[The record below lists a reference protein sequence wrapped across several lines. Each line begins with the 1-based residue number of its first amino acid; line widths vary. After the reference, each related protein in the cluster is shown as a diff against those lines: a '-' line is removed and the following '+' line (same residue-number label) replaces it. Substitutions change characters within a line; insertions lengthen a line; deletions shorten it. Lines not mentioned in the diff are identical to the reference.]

1 MSNNEY
7 KGKSSGA
14 LHNWLL
20 TLAVIFISV
29 FGVIISLVC
38 IFSLPDRTVR
48 PQTGAIFYIGSVLL
62 IILFLFL
69 RWKKEKAKEGKI
81 LSAVEDQTEYII
93 IKETISEKIL
103 KWIVTIYSFFF
114 VLQSIVIALICI
126 YALPDKTVQPKV
138 GAIYFLGGA
147 IVLGSFIFVV
157 WKNWISKKQ

>member
-7 KGKSSGA
+7 GKKSSIA

-48 PQTGAIFYIGSVLL
+48 PQIGAIFYIGSVLL

-69 RWKKEKAKEGKI
+69 RWKKEKAIEGKI
-81 LSAVEDQTEYII
+81 LSAVPDKADNII
-93 IKETISEKIL
+93 IKETISDKIL
-103 KWIVTIYSFFF
+103 KWIATIYSFFF